1 MADGEYTDRL
11 SPGGTSVNTDAVVSE
26 RNRRL
31 IEDAVKGKKVY
42 ELCDAYGL
50 SEKQVVRILKD
61 AAFNARQQ
69 SSEIV
74 ARHFHLQIERLERL
88 YRLVELEL
96 QAYEE
101 YQLARLEKRLAP
113 DTPAVK
119 FDDRPFRVAVML
131 FDRAAKLI
139 GLDRAATAGTPR
151 SGDQWM
157 DDSPIQEV
165 MAYAK
170 QLKIKLPSE
179 FET

>member
-1 MADGEYTDRL
+1 M
-11 SPGGTSVNTDAVVSE
+11 
-26 RNRRL
+26 
-31 IEDAVKGKKVY
+31 EDAVKGRKVY

-96 QAYEE
+96 QAYEKFA
-101 YQLARLEKRLAP
+101 LARLEGTLSP
-113 DTPAVK
+113 DAVHVK

-139 GLDRAATAGTPR
+139 GLDRASQAANGR
-151 SGDQWM
+151 SGDNWM
-157 DDSPIQEV
+157 DDTPITEV
-165 MAYAK
+165 MAFAK
-170 QLKIKLPSE
+170 QLKMKVPSE